1 MHRNIPSPKWNVKEK
16 RWILQIMHKGNRK
29 VFTSRIPKT
38 EGRRICIEKAA
49 DWLATF
55 DNKNPDFKFSEVW
68 ERFITDYELK
78 HGKIEQ
84 LRKYKTLGR
93 LYLLP
98 SLGPKKVGE
107 LTIEDYQNL
116 INSAKPQPR
125 KGKNGNLYY
134 LSGSLSKKYLKSIKD
149 TIQAFN
155 SWARPRKYTDLELG
169 SELYVPSEAP
179 TRGREILQLT
189 DVQKIFKNPT
199 GLWFERAIWFEL
211 LTGCRPG
218 EVLGLQL
225 ADYDKPT
232 GIITIRRSVNWK
244 GQVTPGKNKNARRQ
258 IALPPLVQQII
269 LDQIKVSK
277 KLKSQWL
284 FCNPIGDAGRQE
296 ALGKCWKRI
305 CTQLGINPNTTPYSL
320 RHTFYSHTEA
330 YMPER
335 LIKMVFGHSEKTDG
349 HSIYGDHMID
359 GELQEAADRLSVTPI
374 YKIASEN

>member
-1 MHRNIPSPKWNVKEK
+1 MHRNIPSPKWNTKEK

-49 DWLATF
+49 AWLATF
-55 DNKNPDFKFSEVW
+55 DNKNSDLKFSEVW
-68 ERFITDYELK
+68 ERFIADYEMR

-107 LTIEDYQNL
+107 LTIEDYQQL

-125 KGKNGNLYY
+125 KGKNGSLYY
-134 LSGSLSKKYLKSIKD
+134 LSDSLSKKYLKSIKD

-225 ADYDKPT
+225 SD
-232 GIITIRRSVNWK
+232 
-244 GQVTPGKNKNARRQ
+244 
-258 IALPPLVQQII
+258 
-269 LDQIKVSK
+269 
-277 KLKSQWL
+277 
-284 FCNPIGDAGRQE
+284 
-296 ALGKCWKRI
+296 
-305 CTQLGINPNTTPYSL
+305 
-320 RHTFYSHTEA
+320 
-330 YMPER
+330 
-335 LIKMVFGHSEKTDG
+335 
-349 HSIYGDHMID
+349 
-359 GELQEAADRLSVTPI
+359 
-374 YKIASEN
+374 